1 MIFRRIVSKM
11 VKVCG
16 RCKVEKSFTEFYKN
30 KVKKDGYQNY
40 CKACTKKSN
49 ACSFQKHKKKRMAAS
64 SRYQRGESSKKY
76 RREWAKKKYHNNE
89 EHRRKVIR
97 DSVAYGRRRLDTD
110 PRFRIKHNIRQR
122 MRSFLKGHT
131 KSATTEKLID
141 CTWEMLHEQFEQAF
155 EEGMTFEN
163 YGQWHIDHRI
173 PCAAFTPEEQRVC
186 WWHKNLQ
193 PMWASANQIKGDSYT
208 EEDKQDLIR
217 RYNEEHLS

>member
-1 MIFRRIVSKM
+1 M

-16 RCKVEKSFTEFYKN
+16 KCKVEKSFTEFYKN

-49 ACSFQKHKKKRMAAS
+49 AYSFQKHKKKRMAKSLEYAKT
-64 SRYQRGESSKKY
+64 KKGRKY
-76 RREWAKKKYHNNE
+76 HRQWAKKRYHNNE
-89 EHRRKVIR
+89 EYRRKVIR